1 MESTVDIN
9 LPTPQLTADQ
19 LSRDWF
25 KLGFPSRN
33 AADMIAKLTS
43 TATTVGERREIF
55 AKLTSGKQTFVTPID
70 VVSSV
75 EQNGFVQVPVSQ
87 ESPIVNEPLTNGTAI
102 MEAEPPKFPSLAV
115 SLLEQNGTLQ
125 PGFLLNSREAVLV
138 ETDLFVGRMLMILRP
153 IDPDDDPYWN
163 DRIFVKRKRRVVLQ
177 LQGKFKRA
185 PIGTVYAG
193 GEISDQM
200 RLGLVAKGIC
210 GILLK
215 LVKSVAPDT
224 HYSFGDNGAK
234 ENPHIVIPAWSF
246 FERLV
251 VTKPGEEPPELGQ
264 DFFEPEESVAARK
277 NLKSRAQWNTDDTY
291 SMSFYSMYMDLVK
304 WQIVQLPVTSDIDLK
319 TFWGNSFLR
328 IVLYENTTPKKD
340 ARHLQKDNTYFFV
353 IEVRLHLRC
362 RAHEHIMRA
371 ILIFIFLT
379 CTPVEASWSCDKESG

>member
-1 MESTVDIN
+1 MESTVDIS
-9 LPTPQLTADQ
+9 LQSPQLTTDQ

-25 KLGFPSRN
+25 KLGFPSRD
-33 AADMIAKLTS
+33 AADMIAKLIS
-43 TATTVGERREIF
+43 TDTTMGERIEIF
-55 AKLTSGKQTFVTPID
+55 TKLTSGKDTFVTPTD
-70 VVSSV
+70 ALSSI
-75 EQNGFVQVPVSQ
+75 EQNGFVDVPVSQ
-87 ESPIVNEPLTNGTAI
+87 ESPIVNERLTNGIAI
-102 MEAEPPKFPSLAV
+102 REAKQPTFSSLAV
-115 SLLEQNGTLQ
+115 SLLEKNGKLQ
-125 PGFLLNSREAVLV
+125 PGFPLNSREVVPV

-153 IDPDDDPYWN
+153 IDPEDDPYWN
-163 DRIFVKRKRRVVLQ
+163 DRIFSKRKRRIVLQ

-193 GEISDQM
+193 GEISEQM

-215 LVKSVAPDT
+215 LVKSFAPDT

-234 ENPHIVIPAWSF
+234 EKPHIVIPAWSF
-246 FERLV
+246 FDRLV

-264 DFFEPEESVAARK
+264 DFFEPEESVVARK

-328 IVLYENTTPKKD
+328 IVLYENNTPMRD

-362 RAHEHIMRA
+362 CAHEHTLRA
-371 ILIFIFLT
+371 TNRHF
-379 CTPVEASWSCDKESG
+379 SD